1 MLSVCDA
8 GGGGENCDRR
18 DLKLGAVYIAIT
30 LSAKLYGGD
39 PNAGRRRQSGRPHRL
54 RCGKAVHCHRAN
66 PQFCSTDGMVKACSS
81 LQLAN
86 SGLVGMSQWLAV
98 AIGWA

>member
-1 MLSVCDA
+1 
-8 GGGGENCDRR
+8 
-18 DLKLGAVYIAIT
+18 
-30 LSAKLYGGD
+30 
-39 PNAGRRRQSGRPHRL
+39 
-54 RCGKAVHCHRAN
+54 
-66 PQFCSTDGMVKACSS
+66 MVKACSS